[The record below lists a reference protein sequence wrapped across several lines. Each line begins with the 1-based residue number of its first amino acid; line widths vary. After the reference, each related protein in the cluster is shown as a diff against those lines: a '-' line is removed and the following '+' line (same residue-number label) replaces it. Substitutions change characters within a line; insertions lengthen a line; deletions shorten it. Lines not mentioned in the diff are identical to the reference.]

1 MDKRI
6 ERRLDKSIKKELK
19 LMQKE
24 NKRCAKL
31 YPDWKND
38 EFNMGHNKFIWG
50 YNLPSNIPA
59 SFHTWNEAE
68 IIYNRLTDT
77 YKLNIDIVLEGSTY
91 DKVIGRME
99 LDRLMEINEQFR
111 IFLINN
117 ELDTHYN
124 LFPIT
129 DLALEAPTLEELY
142 TRFCILL
149 DGYKQYRSKV

>member
-6 ERRLDKSIKKELK
+6 ERQLDKSIKKELK

-24 NKRCAKL
+24 NKRYAKL
-31 YPDWKND
+31 YSDWKDD

-50 YNLPSNIPA
+50 YNSLSNVPA
-59 SFHTWNEAE
+59 SFCTWNEAE
-68 IIYNRLTDT
+68 IIYNRLANT
-77 YKLNIDIVLEGSTY
+77 YKLNIDIILGSTY
-91 DKVIGRME
+91 DKVIGKME
-99 LDRLMEINEQFR
+99 LEHLEEIKERFR

-129 DLALEAPTLEELY
+129 DLALEASTLEELY